1 MATQATRL
9 EIDHPLVQAAKR
21 QPAAERLID
30 RRPSG
35 AEPNAARRDRPRNA
49 PRRRPCKPPTRVDT
63 TTRRIGAILSRIDR
77 KTRCVVARMLDRAA
91 TCLDIAVLFGFEHKA
106 TRLGTASIDRRKTRL
121 DRAAS
126 HHRAATRTRRD
137 ERVAC
142 RIADGIAMSS
152 SIASFARDLR
162 MIERHDG
169 CCNGAITR
177 RHSTRRTIVRR
188 REAIGD
194 RRVWLARL
202 GRVRRPRRR
211 LGEIGSLDAAKR
223 GFSRLFALRNAIEG
237 RSFLDRGDRLDERS
251 EHATAIGD
259 MGSAID
265 LGGRASGRSS
275 RPDRPPSSWLR
286 DWLPVRWHRRRRGRD
301 AIPRRPRSPPRG
313 ERDLRRLRRLRRLA
327 GSRDV
332 GDGQVRKR
340 FGTHDAPAADAGL
353 AGPFG
358 APMPLKAP
366 AIRPRCSV
374 LVRVWIDPGPSTG
387 QRRFLA
393 RSPSPAGS
401 VLHISG
407 SRHRGNRRPPTR
419 SKPQREDTP
428 RFRDQRDALGPRNPL
443 PDPSCP
449 RQRASERRRGPR
461 VSVSPCLCVS
471 QPSGFGS
478 TGEGRDAHAQRL
490 CASADTR
497 SSANVA
503 VRDHFM
509 LASGVARLQGLPR
522 PHTSTSRD
530 SADER

>member
-1 MATQATRL
+1 M
-9 EIDHPLVQAAKR
+9 QAAKR

-126 HHRAATRTRRD
+126 HHRAATSTRRD

-177 RHSTRRTIVRR
+177 RHSTTPFIVRR
-188 REAIGD
+188 RETIGD
-194 RRVWLARL
+194 RRRWLARL

-223 GFSRLFALRNAIEG
+223 GFSRLCALRNAIEG
-237 RSFLDRGDRLDERS
+237 RSFLDRGDRFDERS

-313 ERDLRRLRRLRRLA
+313 ERDLRHLQRLRRLRRLRRLA

-366 AIRPRCSV
+366 AIRPQCSV

-449 RQRASERRRGPR
+449 RQRASGRRRGPR

-530 SADER
+530 SAAER